1 VTLTGK
7 WHNVKLQFQGS
18 AITGFIENKQVCS
31 ITNTAN
37 TKGMVGLIT
46 GDPSS
51 TPNTALFDNLII
63 NTVNGTKLQPTV
75 FAQDENPPYG
85 TTVSVVAKPQQTLNN
100 KPNFSIRTIAGGSI
114 EAPTVAPGKKV
125 EYSVYTLN
133 GMLLEKKNIDSG
145 MKIKLNGNYSK
156 SEKVL
161 VVKFK
166 TIVHP

>member
-63 NTVNGTKLQPTV
+63 NTVNGTTPQPTV
-75 FAQDENPPYG
+75 FAQDETPPYG
-85 TTVSVVAKPQQTLNN
+85 TTVSAVSKPQKTLHNN
-100 KPNFSIRTIAGGSI
+100 KANFSIRTIAGGSFV
-114 EAPTVAPGKKV
+114 APTVLPGEKV

-133 GMLLEKKNIDSG
+133 GKLLEKQKIDGG
-145 MKIKLNGNYSK
+145 MKVKLNGNYSHSGK
-156 SEKVL
+156 MLIVH
-161 VVKFK
+161 FK
-166 TIVHP
+166 TIK